1 VFAGCYFVTEVSL
14 CVFVRRF
21 NQMRQSQKGSCR
33 DILDVDSAFA
43 ATRHRAV
50 FVSGYYYFEMDQP
63 AYELHG
69 WVTIF
74 YQNGMVWVWI

>member
-1 VFAGCYFVTEVSL
+1 ML
-14 CVFVRRF
+14 I
-21 NQMRQSQKGSCR
+21 QLLRQLGR
-33 DILDVDSAFA
+33 
-43 ATRHRAV
+43 

-74 YQNGMVWVWI
+74 LPGIDGV